1 MGLGNRRRSV
11 VGHVELDLRVR
22 TFNSQASNMSLR
34 KLLLALLV
42 AVLPWRVIAMQWTAT
57 FDQVGPLRIGM
68 SLAQVNQAL
77 GTYLVAPELPQADPT
92 GRCVYLDPP
101 RDPALGL
108 MIIDG
113 RLARIDVVKS
123 GIKTERG
130 VSVGDTGYSVLAA
143 YGSRVKVVAYGL
155 PVKVGANFYYRQS
168 DLTVLS
174 TGGSYGIRFETIE
187 GKVTAYYSGT
197 ADAIQYSE
205 GCA

>member
-1 MGLGNRRRSV
+1 
-11 VGHVELDLRVR
+11 
-22 TFNSQASNMSLR
+22 
-34 KLLLALLV
+34 
-42 AVLPWRVIAMQWTAT
+42 
-57 FDQVGPLRIGM
+57 M

-77 GTYLVAPELPQADPT
+77 RTHLVALKLLQADPT

-113 RLARIDVVKS
+113 RLARIDVGKS
-123 GIKTERG
+123 GIKTEKG
-130 VSVGDTGYSVLAA
+130 VSVGDTEYSVLAA
-143 YGSRVKVVAYGL
+143 YHSRVKVVAYGL
-155 PVKVGANFYYRQS
+155 RVKVSTTFYYRQS

-174 TGGSYGIRFETIE
+174 TGGIYGIRFETVE

-197 ADAIQYSE
+197 ADAIRYSE